1 MNVYE
6 RPFAERLQVEA
17 ERIPLPP
24 RERWTPRERARPRP
38 VPALAALAV
47 LALVVLVAGPV
58 AEELRL
64 RTGGVATSSS
74 SSAPQSVAGAAPST
88 CAPLRDRTTPACLL
102 PGTLVEIVGHDGSL
116 MASTPLVRVKLESAN
131 QSAQFGNPTLFETDA
146 NTQMEPTVLRV
157 NQPGG
162 PIASAPTVAATGV
175 KVGARVL
182 VAFDSAAPKTSSDA
196 YLLTRFVVVS
206 SGALPDCL
214 IALHIDTFPRGATAA
229 NGGATPEAAFR
240 MANPGIEQ
248 FSMLPMGK
256 DPKAP
261 VWIVAGSETFIAT
274 VLTDGTWFVSTAKFL
289 GCRDPQEVQR
299 GPSPSRS
306 PTPTFPM
313 NTPGVAPDPI
323 LPTHVAAGMLAG
335 AAIFAQSDPTCA
347 LDSDGKTYRCT
358 LKNAPAPEIS
368 NFLGAGETLV
378 IAGKVAGGCVGLDR
392 DGMTWNCYLG
402 QDAVDR
408 GIVDKNFL
416 GQPAPFP
423 GRG

>member
-6 RPFAERLQVEA
+6 RPFAERLQAEA

-24 RERWTPRERARPRP
+24 RERWTPQERARPRLVP
-38 VPALAALAV
+38 VLATLAV

-58 AEELRL
+58 TEELRS
-64 RTGGVATSSS
+64 RNSGVVAPASSS
-74 SSAPQSVAGAAPST
+74 PQSVAGAAPST
-88 CAPLRDRTTPACLL
+88 CVPLRDRATPSCLL
-102 PGTLVEIVGHDGSL
+102 SGTLVEIVGYDGGL
-116 MASTPLVRVKLESAN
+116 MAATPLVRVRLEDASL
-131 QSAQFGNPTLFETDA
+131 SAQFGNPSLFETDA
-146 NTQMEPTVLRV
+146 NTQIEPTVIRTPAL
-157 NQPGG
+157 QG
-162 PIASAPTVAATGV
+162 PNASAPTVAATGV

-182 VAFDSAAPKTSSDA
+182 VAFDSAAPKTASDA

-214 IALHIDTFPRGATAA
+214 VGLHIDTFPRGDNAA

-240 MANPGIEQ
+240 KANPTIVQ
-248 FSMLPMGK
+248 FSMFPMGK

-274 VLTDGTWFVSTAKFL
+274 ILTDGTWFVSSAKFL

-313 NTPGVAPDPI
+313 NTLGVAPDPI
-323 LPTHVAAGMLAG
+323 LPVHVAAGMPAG

-347 LDSDGKTYRCT
+347 LEADGKTYRCT
-358 LKNAPAPEIS
+358 LKNAPAPEFS
-368 NFLGAGETLV
+368 NYLGAKMLLA
-378 IAGKVAGGCVGLDR
+378 IAGSVAGGCVGLDR
-392 DGMTWNCYLG
+392 DGMTWNCFLG
-402 QDAVDR
+402 QDAVDHE
-408 GIVDKNFL
+408 ILDKGLL

>member
-6 RPFAERLQVEA
+6 RPFAERLQAEA

-24 RERWTPRERARPRP
+24 RERWTPQERSRPRLLS
-38 VPALAALAV
+38 VLAALAL
-47 LALVVLVAGPV
+47 LALVALVVGPV
-58 AEELRL
+58 TEQLRL
-64 RTGGVATSSS
+64 RTGGVAPSSS
-74 SSAPQSVAGAAPST
+74 SSAPKSVAGAAPLT
-88 CAPLRDRTTPACLL
+88 CAPLRDRTTQGCLL

-116 MASTPLVRVKLESAN
+116 MASTPLVRVKLESAEL
-131 QSAQFGNPTLFETDA
+131 SAQFGNPTLFETDA
-146 NTQMEPTVLRV
+146 NTQIEPTVIRTPALQGS
-157 NQPGG
+157 N
-162 PIASAPTVAATGV
+162 ASAPTVAATGV

-182 VAFDSAAPKTSSDA
+182 VAFDSGAPKTSSDA

-214 IALHIDTFPRGATAA
+214 VGLHIDTFPRGDTTA
-229 NGGATPEAAFR
+229 NGGAAPEAAFR
-240 MANPGIEQ
+240 KANPTIVQ
-248 FSMLPMGK
+248 FSMYPMGK

-274 VLTDGTWFVSTAKFL
+274 ILTDGTWFVSSAKFL

-313 NTPGVAPDPI
+313 NTLGVAPDPT
-323 LPTHVAAGMLAG
+323 LPVHVAAGMPAG
-335 AAIFAQSDPTCA
+335 AAIFAQSEPTCA
-347 LDSDGKTYRCT
+347 LEADGKTYRCI

-368 NFLGAGETLV
+368 NFLGTKELLV
-378 IAGKVAGGCVGLDR
+378 IAGTVAGGCVGLDR
-392 DGMTWNCYLG
+392 DGMTWNCFLG
-402 QDAVDR
+402 QGAVDH
-408 GIVDKNFL
+408 GIIDKALL
-416 GQPAPFP
+416 GQPAPVP

>member
-1 MNVYE
+1 MNMFD
-6 RPFAERLQVEA
+6 RPFAERLQAEA
-17 ERIPLPP
+17 AQIPLPP
-24 RERWTPRERARPRP
+24 RDRWTPRERSRPRLLRA
-38 VPALAALAV
+38 VATMAV
-47 LALVVLVAGPV
+47 LALGLLVIGPV
-58 AEELRL
+58 AAEQWRM
-64 RTGGVATSSS
+64 RDSRVAPTSSE
-74 SSAPQSVAGAAPST
+74 QSVAGAPPST
-88 CAPLRDRTTPACLL
+88 CAPMRDRVTPACLL
-102 PGTLVEIVGHDGSL
+102 PGTLVEIVGHDGSV
-116 MASTPLVRVKLESAN
+116 MASTPLLRVKLEDAN
-131 QSAQFGNPTLFETDA
+131 ASAQFGNPALFETDA
-146 NTQMEPTVLRV
+146 NTQMEPTVIRV
-157 NQPGG
+157 LNQRDSG
-162 PIASAPTVAATGV
+162 ITSAPTVAATGV

-214 IALHIDTFPRGATAA
+214 VALHIDTFPRGATAA

-240 MANPGIEQ
+240 SANPGIEQ

-274 VLTDGTWFVSTAKFL
+274 ILTDGTWFVSPAKL
-289 GCRDPQEVQR
+289 VGCRDPQEVQR
-299 GPSPSRS
+299 GPSPSHS

-358 LKNAPAPEIS
+358 LKNAPAPEIT

-392 DGMTWNCYLG
+392 DGMTWNCFLG

>member
-1 MNVYE
+1 MSIFD
-6 RPFAERLQVEA
+6 RPFAERLQAEA
-17 ERIPLPP
+17 AQIPLPP
-24 RERWTPRERARPRP
+24 RDQWTPRERSRTRLLRA
-38 VPALAALAV
+38 VATMAVLALAV
-47 LALVVLVAGPV
+47 LVIGPV
-58 AEELRL
+58 AAEQWRM
-64 RTGGVATSSS
+64 RDSGVAPTSSE
-74 SSAPQSVAGAAPST
+74 QSVAGAPPST
-88 CAPLRDRTTPACLL
+88 CAPMRDRVTPTCLL

-116 MASTPLVRVKLESAN
+116 MASTPLLRVKLEEAN
-131 QSAQFGNPTLFETDA
+131 ASPQFGNPALFETDA
-146 NTQMEPTVLRV
+146 NTQIEPTVIRV
-157 NQPGG
+157 NQQGG
-162 PIASAPTVAATGV
+162 SIASAPTVAATGV

-214 IALHIDTFPRGATAA
+214 IALHIETFPRGDTAA
-229 NGGATPEAAFR
+229 NGGATPEAALR
-240 MANPGIEQ
+240 RTNPGIEQ

-274 VLTDGTWFVSTAKFL
+274 ILTDGTWFVSPAKFL

-299 GPSPSRS
+299 GPSPSHS

-313 NTPGVAPDPI
+313 NTPGDLPDPI
-323 LPTHVAAGMLAG
+323 LPTHVAGGMLAG

-358 LKNAPAPEIS
+358 LKNAPAPEIT

-378 IAGKVAGGCVGLDR
+378 IAGKVAGGCVGLER
-392 DGMTWNCYLG
+392 DGMTWNCFLG
-402 QDAVDR
+402 RDAVDR
-408 GIVDKNFL
+408 GIVDKDFL